1 MSAKPSPSPAMNS
14 PRGAGPRT
22 TQGPKGTVVRK
33 RKQVNREAQS
43 AARSAAGGNTAG
55 MMRNFNDEAP
65 GLKVDPVM
73 VLVASLVFIASV
85 FLLHIYGKLTGTK

>member
-1 MSAKPSPSPAMNS
+1 MSAQASPITST
-14 PRGAGPRT
+14 RGVGPRL

-43 AARSAAGGNTAG
+43 AARAAAGGSTAQ
-55 MMRNFNDEAP
+55 MMRSFDGESS
-65 GLKVDPVM
+65 GLKVDPVI

-85 FLLHIYGKLTGTK
+85 FVLHIYGRLTK